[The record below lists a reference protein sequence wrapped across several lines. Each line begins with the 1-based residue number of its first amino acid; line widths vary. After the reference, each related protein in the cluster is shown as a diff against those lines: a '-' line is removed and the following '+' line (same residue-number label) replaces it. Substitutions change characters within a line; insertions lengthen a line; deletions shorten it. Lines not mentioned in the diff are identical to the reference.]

1 MKDFEFSH
9 LNHGIKWSEG
19 SILDYTGQFK
29 YSWLIIKSYVLPDL
43 FPFKAG
49 LLPCQVPW
57 ISHIFF
63 WFIFY
68 FESNRYRVFQKRNV
82 HTKLDIH
89 YYIILYMS
97 GIFYSDVGLGIMVLN
112 TTFNNISVMS
122 RWYILLVEET
132 GVTWDNH
139 RPDVSH
145 WQTFIT

>member
-1 MKDFEFSH
+1 MKDFEFSD

-57 ISHIFF
+57 KSHIFF
-63 WFIFY
+63 WYIFY

-89 YYIILYMS
+89 YYIIYVWYILQWCR
-97 GIFYSDVGLGIMVLN
+97 VRVLN

-122 RWYILLVEET
+122 RWYNLLVEET
-132 GVTWDNH
+132 GVIGDSH